1 MRLRRR
7 LPSLAG
13 AALLG
18 LAALLLIRT
27 ARLAP
32 PALSPAAPPPPHAV
46 PAAVVAEHLAAALRI
61 DTVSHEDARLDD
73 PGKLAALHA
82 LLAATYPRTHAAM
95 PPERLGCGLLYTWKG
110 ANAALPPALFAAH
123 LDVVPVEPGTEGAWT
138 HPPFAGAIEGGEV
151 IGRGALDDK
160 GAAITLLEAAESLLA
175 EGRRP
180 QRTVMIALGCDEEVG
195 GERGAKAIA
204 AHLAARGVRLA
215 YALDEGMAVTEGVVP
230 DVDRPVAVIGLG
242 EKGFVTVEL
251 SVEMPGGHSSM
262 PPPETAVSVLAR
274 AVDRVATSP
283 MPARLEGV
291 PRAQLEAI
299 APFMPF
305 GKRLAIANLWLLAPV
320 VRRMMAKQPVT
331 NAVVRTTTAPTVFEA
346 GVKENVLPARG
357 RALVNF
363 RVLPGDTVA
372 GVLAHV
378 RTAIADDRVKV
389 RAAGKLDAEP
399 RPISSAATPAYARL
413 EATVRR
419 LYPDAA
425 VVPGLVLGV
434 TDGRHYAPIAD
445 AVYSFAPIVLR
456 GAAARES
463 IHGTNERVRAEDLAT
478 GVTFFREMIEDG

>member
-1 MRLRRR
+1 MRRR
-7 LPSLAG
+7 LPLLAG
-13 AALLG
+13 AASLG
-18 LAALLLIRT
+18 LAAVLLIRT

-32 PALSPAAPPPPHAV
+32 PALPPAAPPPPPAV
-46 PAAVVAEHLAAALRI
+46 PAAVVAAHLAAALRI
-61 DTVSHEDARLDD
+61 DTVSHEDPRLDD
-73 PGKLAALHA
+73 PAKLASLHA
-82 LLAATYPRTHAAM
+82 LLATTYPRVHAAM
-95 PPERLGCGLLYTWKG
+95 PPERVGCGLLYTWKG
-110 ANAALPPALFAAH
+110 QEPARSPALFAAH

-138 HPPFAGAIEGGEV
+138 HPPFAGVIEGGEV

-160 GAAITLLEAAESLLA
+160 GAAIALLEAAESLLA
-175 EGRRP
+175 EGFRPRR
-180 QRTVMIALGCDEEVG
+180 TALIALGCDEEVG

-204 AHLAARGVRLA
+204 AHLAARGVRLE

-242 EKGFVTVEL
+242 EKGYLTVEL

-274 AVDRVATSP
+274 AVDRVAASP
-283 MPARLEGV
+283 LPARLDGV

-299 APFMPF
+299 APYMPF
-305 GKRLAIANLWLLAPV
+305 GKRLAIANLWLLGPV
-320 VRRMMAKQPVT
+320 VRAMMAKQPVT

-363 RVLPGDTVA
+363 RVLPGDTVE
-372 GVLAHV
+372 GVLGHV
-378 RTAIADDRVKV
+378 RAAIADDRVKA
-389 RAAGKLDAEP
+389 RAAGKLDSEP
-399 RPISSAATPAYARL
+399 RPLASAGTPAYARL
-413 EATVRR
+413 EGTLRR
-419 LYPDAA
+419 LYPGAA

-463 IHGTNERVRAEDLAT
+463 IHGANERIRADDLAT
-478 GVTFFREMIEDG
+478 GVTFFRELIEDG